1 MCKKYVKIY
10 FVQLYTLNYED
21 ECMDANFIIG
31 TQTYGAF
38 EPDISM
44 ESQNISTQ
52 CDNDDSM
59 DNQIPHKRRRLT

>member
-1 MCKKYVKIY
+1 M
-10 FVQLYTLNYED
+10 D
-21 ECMDANFIIG
+21 EN
-31 TQTYGAF
+31 YGAP

-59 DNQIPHKRRRLT
+59 DNKIPHKRRRLR